1 MPHFYFHLYNQ
12 VGFVPDEEGEDLPD
26 LTAAKSRAIENIRSI
41 LAGEIG
47 EGRLDLRGFIE
58 IAGADGAIVASVRFA
73 EALELY
79 PEEGGG

>member
-12 VGFVPDEEGEDLPD
+12 IGFVPDEEGEDLPD
-26 LTAAKSRAIENIRSI
+26 LATAKSRAIENIRSI

-47 EGRLDLRGFIE
+47 EGRVDLRGRIE
-58 IAGADGAIVASVRFA
+58 IAREDGAIVASVRFA

-79 PEEGGG
+79 QEGGK